1 MIHFTKDFLDFFI
14 ELAPNNNKD
23 WFDENRKRY
32 HESVKTPFDNFVTV
46 MINEMRKT
54 DKSLNIS
61 YKDCVFRINRDI
73 RFSKDKTPYK
83 LNRSAAISAGG
94 RKDHTSPGLYFEI
107 TPEHV
112 RVYTGIYGA
121 DKHQLLAVRE
131 EIADNSKEFDKII
144 NNKKFKST
152 FGEIHGAKNVR
163 LPKELQE
170 AGEKQPLIYNKQF
183 YVYTS
188 FSPKIIFEKGLE
200 KKLVDNYK
208 IAEPLAN
215 FLSKPLQNLKD

>member
-1 MIHFTKDFLDFFI
+1 MIHFTLDFLDFFK
-14 ELAPNNNKD
+14 ELAGNNNKD

-54 DKSLNIS
+54 DKTLNIS

-94 RKDHTSPGLYFEI
+94 KKDRVNPGIYFEI

-112 RVYTGIYGA
+112 RVYSGVFGP

-131 EIADNSKEFDKII
+131 EIADNLKEFDKII
-144 NNKKFKST
+144 SEKKFKST
-152 FGEIHGAKNVR
+152 FGEINGAKNVR

-170 AGEKQPLIYNKQF
+170 AGEKQPLMYNKQF
-183 YVYTS
+183 YVYTT
-188 FSPKIIFEKGLE
+188 FSPDIIFEEGLE
-200 KKLVDNYK
+200 KKLVDAFK
-208 IAEPLAN
+208 IAEPLAK
-215 FLSKPLQNLKD
+215 FLSKPILNLKS

>member
-1 MIHFTKDFLDFFI
+1 MIHFTPDFLDFFK

-54 DKSLNIS
+54 DKNINVS

-83 LNRSAAISAGG
+83 LNRSAAIAPGG
-94 RKDHTSPGLYFEI
+94 KKDHVNPGIYFEI

-112 RVYTGIYGA
+112 RVYTGVFGP
-121 DKHQLLAVRE
+121 DKHQLLAIRE
-131 EIADNSKEFDKII
+131 EIADNIEEFDKII
-144 NNKKFKST
+144 NEKKFKKV
-152 FGEIHGAKNVR
+152 FGAINGQKNVR
-163 LPKELQE
+163 LPKEFQE
-170 AGEKQPLIYNKQF
+170 AGEKQPLLYNKQF
-183 YVYTS
+183 YVYTT
-188 FSPKIIFEKGLE
+188 FSPDIIFEEGLE
-200 KKLVDNYK
+200 KKLVDAYK
-208 IAEPLAN
+208 IAEPFSK
-215 FLSKPLQNLKD
+215 FLSKPMLNLMS

>member
-1 MIHFTKDFLDFFI
+1 MIHFTPDFLDFFK

-94 RKDHTSPGLYFEI
+94 KKDRINPGIYFEI

-112 RVYTGIYGA
+112 RVYSGVFGP

-131 EIADNSKEFDKII
+131 EITDNLKEFDKLI
-144 NNKKFKST
+144 NEKKFKST

-163 LPKELQE
+163 LPKEMQE

-183 YVYTS
+183 YVYTT
-188 FSPKIIFEKGLE
+188 FSPEIIFKERLE
-200 KKLVDNYK
+200 NKLVEAFK
-208 IAEPLAN
+208 IAEPLAK
-215 FLSKPLQNLKD
+215 FLSKPIQNLQA

>member
-1 MIHFTKDFLDFFI
+1 MIHFTPDFLDFFK
-14 ELAPNNNKD
+14 ELAANNTKD

-32 HESVKTPFDNFVTV
+32 HESVKTPFDNFVDV

-54 DKSLNIS
+54 DKSLNIT

-83 LNRSAAISAGG
+83 LNRSAAIASGG
-94 RKDHTSPGLYFEI
+94 KKDHANPGIYFEI

-112 RVYTGIYGA
+112 RVYTGIYGP

-131 EIADNSKEFDKII
+131 EIADNQKEFDKII
-144 NNKKFKST
+144 NEKKFKKV
-152 FGEIHGAKNVR
+152 FGEINGSKNVR
-163 LPKELQE
+163 LPKDLQE

-183 YVYTS
+183 YVYTT
-188 FSPKIIFEKGLE
+188 FSPEIIFEDGLE
-200 KKLVDNYK
+200 KKLVDTYK
-208 IAEPLAN
+208 IAEPFAKFLA
-215 FLSKPLQNLKD
+215 KPLLNLSS

>member
-1 MIHFTKDFLDFFI
+1 MIHFTPDFLDFFK

-54 DKSLNIS
+54 DKTINLS

-83 LNRSAAISAGG
+83 LNRSAEISAGG
-94 RKDHTSPGLYFEI
+94 KKDYGTPGIYFDI

-112 RVYTGIYGA
+112 RVYTGIYNP
-121 DKHQLLAVRE
+121 DKHELLAVRE
-131 EIADNSKEFDKII
+131 EIAENSKEFDKII
-144 NNKKFKST
+144 NEKKFKKV
-152 FGEIHGAKNVR
+152 FGEIQGQKNVR
-163 LPKELQE
+163 LPKEFQE
-170 AGEKQPLIYNKQF
+170 AGEKQPLMYNKQF
-183 YVYTS
+183 YVYTT
-188 FSPKIIFEKGLE
+188 FEPEIIFEEGLE
-200 KKLVDNYK
+200 KKLFDAYK
-208 IAEPLAN
+208 IAEPFAKFLA
-215 FLSKPLQNLKD
+215 KPILNLKG